1 MLPPLTD
8 RDNFTSLSMFR
19 YKDQGTTMRA
29 MPFPGYISAESR
41 DNLNVFYSVCQI
53 FATSQ
58 VLFSY
63 HLDEV
68 FAGNY
73 KTKSI
78 LLSTCT
84 TYFSPQPPCYHPIT
98 HYFSVVLPIQIAAL
112 LMTMVRKSIISAGA
126 WHYYYTLSLL
136 SNYIVGPIAGWF
148 NPAGKPP
155 PLLGIVPQI

>member
-1 MLPPLTD
+1 
-8 RDNFTSLSMFR
+8 
-19 YKDQGTTMRA
+19 MRA
-29 MPFPGYISAESR
+29 MPFPDYIPALTR
-41 DNLNVFYSVCQI
+41 DRLNVFYSACQI

-68 FAGNY
+68 FAGYGWN
-73 KTKSI
+73 SCRI
-78 LLSTCT
+78 PFLRLSHLSSSFIVEFCNPNHD
-84 TYFSPQPPCYHPIT
+84 FNPYH
-98 HYFSVVLPIQIAAL
+98 SLVVLPIQIAAL

-148 NPAGKPP
+148 NPAG
-155 PLLGIVPQI
+155 